1 MTVTRDN
8 KIVVDEKARLDA
20 LHQYN
25 ILDTGREGVFDD
37 IVHLA
42 ASICDT
48 PMSTVTLVDENRQWF
63 KSRLGLTVSETPRHI
78 AFCSHTI
85 GRPGPFIVHDALTD
99 PRFADNPMV
108 KGEPNIRFYVGIP
121 LINIDGHAVGTLTVM
136 DHRPRRLSDDQLF
149 ALRVLAHQ
157 ALTQLESRRSIVELN
172 RLMMERDQ
180 AQSGLQRMHDELE
193 ARVHARTRE
202 LVQATAAHKN
212 AELLYRTLW
221 ETTTDAVLILDM
233 DDVIRYANP
242 STLQVLGYMPEELI
256 GKDLATI
263 QPERFREAHR
273 RGKQRYLQSGLKKL
287 DWRSTEATALL
298 RDGTELPVEISFS
311 DMDLNGRRLFVG
323 FFRDIAERKKAE
335 AALFEEKERAQT
347 TLKSIG
353 DAVVSADVDGKITF
367 LNPIAEQLTGWRN
380 EEAAGRTLS
389 QVLNLVDEE
398 TGMPVACLSPD
409 TTASGRPAGIGSR
422 TLLMRRDGEQFSVE
436 GSIARLLDRDR
447 QSTGCV
453 IAFRDV
459 SLARKLAAQLSHQ
472 ARHDP
477 LTGLVNRMEFE
488 RRLRLALGK
497 VEVNGIGHGLLYLDL
512 DQFKVVN
519 DTCGHV
525 AGDELLRQ
533 ISAVL
538 RLNLRDSDTLAR
550 LGGDEF
556 GVLLESCPPDAALR
570 IAEKLRQAVAE
581 HIFAWEDK
589 RFTVG
594 VSIGHVNFDDDTLTL
609 AEILSNADAACYVAK
624 ERGRNRIYT
633 YLPKDQA
640 LATRHVEM
648 EWIGRIT
655 SALDEQRFC
664 LYVQPIIDLQRSAAE
679 PFSTPSHSEVLLRMR
694 ERDGRMVLPMA
705 FIPAAERYNLMP
717 ALDRWVIRSV
727 FAHIAASVAAGGRA
741 SRVCYAIN
749 LSGASLADENFL
761 NFVRREFAE
770 SGIAPSQICFEITE
784 TIAIAN
790 LVNAATLMGELKALG
805 CSFALDDFGSGMS
818 SFAYLKHLPV
828 DFLKIDGCFVRD
840 IVDDPIDHAM
850 VASIHHIGHLMGI
863 RTIAEFVEN
872 DLILDKLRSI
882 GVDFAQGNAIG
893 AAAPLLPESGNV

>member
-8 KIVVDEKARLDA
+8 EIAIDEKARLDA
-20 LHQYN
+20 LRQYN
-25 ILDTGREGVFDD
+25 ILDTDPETVFDD
-37 IVHLA
+37 IVQLA
-42 ASICDT
+42 ALICDT
-48 PMSTVTLVDENRQWF
+48 PMATVTLVDENRQWF
-63 KSRLGLTVSETPRHI
+63 KSRRGLTVTETPRHI
-78 AFCSHTI
+78 AFCSHAI
-85 GRPGPFIVHDALTD
+85 IRSDPFIVHDALAD
-99 PRFADNPMV
+99 PRFSDNPLV
-108 KGEPNIRFYVGIP
+108 QGVPNIRFYVGIP
-121 LINIDGHAVGTLTVM
+121 LVNIDGHAVGTLTVM
-136 DHRPRRLSDDQLF
+136 DHRPRMLSDDQVF

-157 ALTQLESRRSIVELN
+157 ALTQLESRRSIAELN

-180 AQSGLQRMHDELE
+180 AQLGLQRMHDELE
-193 ARVHARTRE
+193 ARVHSRTRE
-202 LVQATAAHKN
+202 LALASAAHQN

-242 STLQVLGYMPEELI
+242 STLRVLGYTPEELI

-273 RGKQRYLQSGLKKL
+273 RGKQRYLQSGLKQL
-287 DWRSTEATALL
+287 DWRSTEARALL
-298 RDGTELPVEISFS
+298 RDGTELPVEIAFS
-311 DMDLNGRRLFVG
+311 GMALNGRRLFVG
-323 FFRDIAERKKAE
+323 FFRDITERKKAE
-335 AALFEEKERAQT
+335 AALFEEKERAQA

-380 EEAAGRTLS
+380 DEAVGHMLS
-389 QVLNLVDEE
+389 QVLNLVDEDNG
-398 TGMPVACLSPD
+398 TPVSLSPD
-409 TTASGRPAGIGSR
+409 MTASGRPAGIGSR
-422 TLLMRRDGEQFSVE
+422 TLLIRRDGEQFSIE
-436 GSIARLLDRDR
+436 GSVARLLDRER
-447 QSTGCV
+447 HSTGCV

-488 RRLRLALGK
+488 RRLRLALDR
-497 VEVNGIGHGLLYLDL
+497 VQVNGVGHCLLYLDL

-533 ISAVL
+533 LSAVL

-556 GVLLESCPPDAALR
+556 GILLESCPPDAALR

-581 HIFAWEDK
+581 HTFAWEDK

-594 VSIGHVNFDDDTLTL
+594 VSIGRVNFDDDTLTL

-624 ERGRNRIYT
+624 ERGRNRIHT
-633 YLPKDQA
+633 YLPQDQA
-640 LATRHVEM
+640 LAARHGEM
-648 EWIGRIT
+648 EWISRIN
-655 SALDEQRFC
+655 SALDEHRFC
-664 LYVQPIIDLQRSAAE
+664 LYMQPIIDLRSKAAE
-679 PFSTPSHSEVLLRMR
+679 SSASPSHIEVLLRMR
-694 ERDGRMVLPMA
+694 DQDGQMVLPMA

-727 FAHIAASVAAGGRA
+727 FAHIA
-741 SRVCYAIN
+741 SRPGATPACFAIN
-749 LSGASLADENFL
+749 LSGASLADEAFL
-761 NFVRREFAE
+761 DFVRGAFAE
-770 SGIAPSQICFEITE
+770 SGIPPSQICFEITE

-790 LVNAATLMGELKALG
+790 LVNAVALMGELKALG

-872 DLILDKLRSI
+872 DLILGKLREI
-882 GVDFAQGNAIG
+882 GIDFAQGNAIG
-893 AAAPLLPESGNV
+893 QAAPLILEPCAA